1 MQGAGATGAV
11 TAPAPWPKV
20 KPELVQFVRLAGV
33 MGAVMPEPMVL
44 EPMPLPYP
52 DEELDEPVD
61 GVVVGAGAGMMPV
74 SSTFLLQAPS
84 ANNAAS
90 ANDVTATVL
99 IFRSDMR
106 ISFGK

>member
-1 MQGAGATGAV
+1 MGAG
-11 TAPAPWPKV
+11 
-20 KPELVQFVRLAGV
+20 
-33 MGAVMPEPMVL
+33 MPDPMVL
-44 EPMPLPYP
+44 VPIPLDPMLFEPMLFEPIGALLLDVEPDELMPLPYP

-61 GVVVGAGAGMMPV
+61 GVIVGAGAGMMPV

-99 IFRSDMR
+99 IFRSDIR